1 MAQNI
6 FSCFK
11 YQPTLRLFMSNSF
24 RQSIIHHKII
34 HMKKFELVFRK
45 LLFTYAIVI
54 VSLINSESLEAQIIN
69 DIVPGTL
76 RSITETQ
83 RQTLSK
89 SNSVVNNT
97 NIAALTTAVGLQQIF
112 SSTGFYTLSAD
123 GIGSTNF
130 SMNIRVNKPS
140 AQATVQKAFLISSA
154 TPNSSIANGCVTIA
168 GVPINWDGTASVSF
182 FRNYWADVTA
192 IVAPQINNF
201 PSGISTLPITEC
213 NSSVIDGEALLVVFN
228 DPAAFEKTIIIMS
241 GAMNPAGD
249 NFSVTLAQ
257 PIDPNQ
263 PGALLDMGLGIG
275 FGFQS
280 SFGGGQ
286 TSHVSVNAQ
295 RITSAAGGE
304 DDGAPSNGALITVG
318 GIGDVNTNPANP
330 FAAPTNLRSDDE
342 LYSLLPFINNSTT
355 SLNVTSYNPSG
366 DDNIFLA
373 YFLFSG
379 AAIIGE
385 GILLSQT
392 SSSGEIGTDHTVKAV
407 VLNSLGQPVV
417 NRSVTFTIT
426 SGPNAGGTYSTNT
439 NASGEAYYTY
449 TGSSNAGTDN
459 IQACFTNSQSQ
470 LSCSNTLSFEWLAPA
485 QTISTNSLS
494 NSVYCPGATLQISYT
509 AVGSYNAGN
518 IFSAELSSASGSF
531 ITPTVIGTVNA
542 TTSGTINATIPSVI
556 TYGTG
561 YRIRVVSSS
570 PVVTGTDNG
579 NNLTIGDNQNPTF
592 SCPANQNVN
601 LNNSCQLVVP
611 DLVSGLT
618 GTDNCGT
625 VTFTQSP
632 AAGVSLS
639 SSHNLTHNV
648 VITASDGNGNTAQC
662 TVVLTSKDVNKPTFV
677 CPDNPNVDL
686 NATCQ
691 LIVPNLIAELT
702 GSDNCGTVTF
712 TQSPLPGASLASS
725 HNQTHHVLITAND
738 GNGNTRTCTVVLTGK
753 DVTKPTF
760 ICPYN
765 QNVNLNGTCQLVVPN
780 LIAGLTGSD
789 NCGTVTFTQSPLA
802 GASLTSSHNQ
812 THNVLITASDGNG
825 NIQTCTVILTGKDVT
840 KPTFTCPG
848 NQNVNLTATCQ
859 LVVPN
864 LIAELT
870 GNDNCGTVTFTQN
883 PVAGTPL
890 ASSHNQTHN
899 IVITA
904 SDGNGNT
911 QTCTVVL
918 TGKDVTLP
926 VITCPSAK
934 TISCDASIL
943 PANTGSA
950 TAGDNCGGN
959 PLITYSDVSG
969 QDPNPLHAA
978 YYNYT
983 ITRTWKAQDAA
994 GNTNTC
1000 NQTITVQ
1007 DITDPD
1013 ITCPAD
1019 KLNVPFDFGQLYATI
1034 NIGSA
1039 TATDNC
1045 AAAASMTIN
1054 GVRSDNVAISNQQ
1067 YPSGQTT
1074 VAWSAADPSGNSD
1087 ECTQTITVRKRNTI
1101 VTYTGDMIDNKICVQ
1116 YSDIINLQAKLTD
1129 NEGLV
1134 TPNNISGRT
1143 ITFQLLSGTTLL
1155 RSKNATTNT
1164 AGVAVDSFKI
1174 DQAPGM
1180 YKVKTIFTGDSYFN
1194 GSYDLDDC
1202 EVKQEDALVEYNGS
1216 QYFTTASAT
1225 TMTGT
1230 VTVAASVN
1238 DINDGSDKRGDIR
1251 KAKATFRDGGAGGSL
1266 IGSANLPVG
1275 LVTPNVLTNGISAAT
1290 QNYTLNSNEASS
1302 GGKILQ
1308 VWVGA
1313 SDHYKGA
1320 DAGPTPVTLALPGQ
1334 DFVTGGGN
1342 LVLTNSAGT
1351 YAGTLNSKMNFG
1363 FAMKWNKSG
1372 KNLQG
1377 QINIVFRK
1385 WQLYN
1390 GEWQWRVYQAKSN
1403 AISSMAVVEVGSNGQ
1418 PASATNP
1425 AVFRKAIINTKANL
1439 KDVTDPL
1446 NNGDLGGNHNLV
1458 LEAWDHITA
1467 NGGTSDKISV
1477 MLMGATTNELLFS
1490 SSWVSN
1496 ATAAQT
1502 ITGGNINVKNNSPS
1516 SATTRNTSGKNA
1528 EMEIEAKAKVE
1539 FVVRAYP
1546 NPSAHQFTFTINSN
1560 MSESVQVSLYDAT
1573 GRKIETF
1580 NARTNEL
1587 IRFGEKLKAGIYFAQ
1602 VRQGNNQE
1610 TIKLIKQ

>member
-1 MAQNI
+1 
-6 FSCFK
+6 
-11 YQPTLRLFMSNSF
+11 
-24 RQSIIHHKII
+24 
-34 HMKKFELVFRK
+34 MKKFELVFRK

-632 AAGVSLS
+632 AAGASLS

-662 TVVLTSKDVNKPTFV
+662 TVVLTSKDVTRPTFV

-702 GSDNCGTVTF
+702 GS
-712 TQSPLPGASLASS
+712 
-725 HNQTHHVLITAND
+725 
-738 GNGNTRTCTVVLTGK
+738 
-753 DVTKPTF
+753 
-760 ICPYN
+760 
-765 QNVNLNGTCQLVVPN
+765 
-780 LIAGLTGSD
+780 
-789 NCGTVTFTQSPLA
+789 
-802 GASLTSSHNQ
+802 
-812 THNVLITASDGNG
+812 
-825 NIQTCTVILTGKDVT
+825 
-840 KPTFTCPG
+840 
-848 NQNVNLTATCQ
+848 
-859 LVVPN
+859 
-864 LIAELT
+864 
-870 GNDNCGTVTFTQN
+870 DNCGTVTFTQN

>member
-1 MAQNI
+1 
-6 FSCFK
+6 
-11 YQPTLRLFMSNSF
+11 
-24 RQSIIHHKII
+24 
-34 HMKKFELVFRK
+34 MKKFELVFRK

-54 VSLINSESLEAQIIN
+54 VSLINSESLKAQIIN

-140 AQATVQKAFLISSA
+140 TQATVQKAFLISSA

-531 ITPTVIGTVNA
+531 ITPTVIGSVNA

-632 AAGVSLS
+632 AAGASLS

-702 GSDNCGTVTF
+702 GS
-712 TQSPLPGASLASS
+712 
-725 HNQTHHVLITAND
+725 
-738 GNGNTRTCTVVLTGK
+738 
-753 DVTKPTF
+753 
-760 ICPYN
+760 
-765 QNVNLNGTCQLVVPN
+765 
-780 LIAGLTGSD
+780 
-789 NCGTVTFTQSPLA
+789 
-802 GASLTSSHNQ
+802 
-812 THNVLITASDGNG
+812 
-825 NIQTCTVILTGKDVT
+825 
-840 KPTFTCPG
+840 
-848 NQNVNLTATCQ
+848 
-859 LVVPN
+859 
-864 LIAELT
+864 
-870 GNDNCGTVTFTQN
+870 DNCGTVTFTQN

-969 QDPNPLHAA
+969 QDPNPLQAA

-1490 SSWVSN
+1490 SSWLSN

-1502 ITGGNINVKNNSPS
+1502 ITGGNINVKNSSAS

>member
-494 NSVYCPGATLQISYT
+494 NSIYCPGATLQISYT

-632 AAGVSLS
+632 AAGASLS

-662 TVVLTSKDVNKPTFV
+662 TVVLTSKDVTRPTFV

-691 LIVPNLIAELT
+691 LIAPNLIAELT
-702 GSDNCGTVTF
+702 GS
-712 TQSPLPGASLASS
+712 
-725 HNQTHHVLITAND
+725 
-738 GNGNTRTCTVVLTGK
+738 
-753 DVTKPTF
+753 
-760 ICPYN
+760 
-765 QNVNLNGTCQLVVPN
+765 
-780 LIAGLTGSD
+780 
-789 NCGTVTFTQSPLA
+789 
-802 GASLTSSHNQ
+802 
-812 THNVLITASDGNG
+812 
-825 NIQTCTVILTGKDVT
+825 
-840 KPTFTCPG
+840 
-848 NQNVNLTATCQ
+848 
-859 LVVPN
+859 
-864 LIAELT
+864 
-870 GNDNCGTVTFTQN
+870 DNCGTVTFTQN

-1403 AISSMAVVEVGSNGQ
+1403 AISSMAVVEIGSNGQ

>member
-1 MAQNI
+1 
-6 FSCFK
+6 
-11 YQPTLRLFMSNSF
+11 MSNSF
-24 RQSIIHHKII
+24 SQSIIHHKII

-54 VSLINSESLEAQIIN
+54 VSLINSESLKAQIIN

-140 AQATVQKAFLISSA
+140 TQATVQKAFLISSA

-531 ITPTVIGTVNA
+531 ITPTVIGSVNA

-632 AAGVSLS
+632 AAGASLS

-702 GSDNCGTVTF
+702 GS
-712 TQSPLPGASLASS
+712 
-725 HNQTHHVLITAND
+725 
-738 GNGNTRTCTVVLTGK
+738 
-753 DVTKPTF
+753 
-760 ICPYN
+760 
-765 QNVNLNGTCQLVVPN
+765 
-780 LIAGLTGSD
+780 
-789 NCGTVTFTQSPLA
+789 
-802 GASLTSSHNQ
+802 
-812 THNVLITASDGNG
+812 
-825 NIQTCTVILTGKDVT
+825 
-840 KPTFTCPG
+840 
-848 NQNVNLTATCQ
+848 
-859 LVVPN
+859 
-864 LIAELT
+864 
-870 GNDNCGTVTFTQN
+870 DNCGTVTFTQN

-969 QDPNPLHAA
+969 QDPNPLQAA

-1490 SSWVSN
+1490 SSWLSN

-1502 ITGGNINVKNNSPS
+1502 ITGGNINVKNSSAS

>member
-1 MAQNI
+1 
-6 FSCFK
+6 
-11 YQPTLRLFMSNSF
+11 
-24 RQSIIHHKII
+24 
-34 HMKKFELVFRK
+34 MKKFELVFRK

-54 VSLINSESLEAQIIN
+54 VSLINSESLKAQIIN

-531 ITPTVIGTVNA
+531 ITPTVIGSVNA

-632 AAGVSLS
+632 AAGASLS

-691 LIVPNLIAELT
+691 LIAPNLIAELT
-702 GSDNCGTVTF
+702 GS
-712 TQSPLPGASLASS
+712 
-725 HNQTHHVLITAND
+725 
-738 GNGNTRTCTVVLTGK
+738 
-753 DVTKPTF
+753 
-760 ICPYN
+760 
-765 QNVNLNGTCQLVVPN
+765 
-780 LIAGLTGSD
+780 
-789 NCGTVTFTQSPLA
+789 
-802 GASLTSSHNQ
+802 
-812 THNVLITASDGNG
+812 
-825 NIQTCTVILTGKDVT
+825 
-840 KPTFTCPG
+840 
-848 NQNVNLTATCQ
+848 
-859 LVVPN
+859 
-864 LIAELT
+864 
-870 GNDNCGTVTFTQN
+870 DNCGTVTFTQN

-904 SDGNGNT
+904 SDGNSNT

-983 ITRTWKAQDAA
+983 ITRVWKAQDAA

>member
-1 MAQNI
+1 
-6 FSCFK
+6 
-11 YQPTLRLFMSNSF
+11 
-24 RQSIIHHKII
+24 
-34 HMKKFELVFRK
+34 MKKFELVFRK

-54 VSLINSESLEAQIIN
+54 VSLINSESLKAQIIN

-531 ITPTVIGTVNA
+531 ITPTVIGSVNA

-632 AAGVSLS
+632 AAGASLS

-662 TVVLTSKDVNKPTFV
+662 TVVLTSKDVTRPTFV

-691 LIVPNLIAELT
+691 LIAPNLIAELT
-702 GSDNCGTVTF
+702 GS
-712 TQSPLPGASLASS
+712 
-725 HNQTHHVLITAND
+725 
-738 GNGNTRTCTVVLTGK
+738 
-753 DVTKPTF
+753 
-760 ICPYN
+760 
-765 QNVNLNGTCQLVVPN
+765 
-780 LIAGLTGSD
+780 
-789 NCGTVTFTQSPLA
+789 
-802 GASLTSSHNQ
+802 
-812 THNVLITASDGNG
+812 
-825 NIQTCTVILTGKDVT
+825 
-840 KPTFTCPG
+840 
-848 NQNVNLTATCQ
+848 
-859 LVVPN
+859 
-864 LIAELT
+864 
-870 GNDNCGTVTFTQN
+870 DNCGTVTFTQN

-1490 SSWVSN
+1490 SSWLSN

-1502 ITGGNINVKNNSPS
+1502 ITGGNINVKNSSAS

>member
-1 MAQNI
+1 
-6 FSCFK
+6 
-11 YQPTLRLFMSNSF
+11 
-24 RQSIIHHKII
+24 
-34 HMKKFELVFRK
+34 MKKFELVFRK

-54 VSLINSESLEAQIIN
+54 VSLINSESLKAQIIN

-601 LNNSCQLVVP
+601 LNNSCQLIVP

-632 AAGVSLS
+632 AAGASLS

-702 GSDNCGTVTF
+702 GS
-712 TQSPLPGASLASS
+712 
-725 HNQTHHVLITAND
+725 
-738 GNGNTRTCTVVLTGK
+738 
-753 DVTKPTF
+753 
-760 ICPYN
+760 
-765 QNVNLNGTCQLVVPN
+765 
-780 LIAGLTGSD
+780 
-789 NCGTVTFTQSPLA
+789 
-802 GASLTSSHNQ
+802 
-812 THNVLITASDGNG
+812 
-825 NIQTCTVILTGKDVT
+825 
-840 KPTFTCPG
+840 
-848 NQNVNLTATCQ
+848 
-859 LVVPN
+859 
-864 LIAELT
+864 
-870 GNDNCGTVTFTQN
+870 DNCGTVTFTQN

-1251 KAKATFRDGGAGGSL
+1251 KAKATFRDGGPGGSL

>member
-1 MAQNI
+1 
-6 FSCFK
+6 
-11 YQPTLRLFMSNSF
+11 
-24 RQSIIHHKII
+24 
-34 HMKKFELVFRK
+34 MKKFELVFRK

-632 AAGVSLS
+632 AAGASLS

-712 TQSPLPGASLASS
+712 TQ
-725 HNQTHHVLITAND
+725 
-738 GNGNTRTCTVVLTGK
+738 
-753 DVTKPTF
+753 
-760 ICPYN
+760 
-765 QNVNLNGTCQLVVPN
+765 
-780 LIAGLTGSD
+780 
-789 NCGTVTFTQSPLA
+789 
-802 GASLTSSHNQ
+802 
-812 THNVLITASDGNG
+812 
-825 NIQTCTVILTGKDVT
+825 
-840 KPTFTCPG
+840 
-848 NQNVNLTATCQ
+848 
-859 LVVPN
+859 
-864 LIAELT
+864 
-870 GNDNCGTVTFTQN
+870 N

-904 SDGNGNT
+904 SDGNSNT

-1251 KAKATFRDGGAGGSL
+1251 KAKATFRDGGPGGSL

>member
-24 RQSIIHHKII
+24 SQSIIHHKII

-54 VSLINSESLEAQIIN
+54 VSLINSESLKAQIIN

-140 AQATVQKAFLISSA
+140 TQATVQKAFLISSA

-531 ITPTVIGTVNA
+531 ITPTVIGSVNA

-712 TQSPLPGASLASS
+712 TQ
-725 HNQTHHVLITAND
+725 
-738 GNGNTRTCTVVLTGK
+738 
-753 DVTKPTF
+753 
-760 ICPYN
+760 
-765 QNVNLNGTCQLVVPN
+765 
-780 LIAGLTGSD
+780 
-789 NCGTVTFTQSPLA
+789 
-802 GASLTSSHNQ
+802 
-812 THNVLITASDGNG
+812 
-825 NIQTCTVILTGKDVT
+825 
-840 KPTFTCPG
+840 
-848 NQNVNLTATCQ
+848 
-859 LVVPN
+859 
-864 LIAELT
+864 
-870 GNDNCGTVTFTQN
+870 N

-969 QDPNPLHAA
+969 QDPNPLQAA

-1490 SSWVSN
+1490 SSWLSN

>member
-1 MAQNI
+1 
-6 FSCFK
+6 
-11 YQPTLRLFMSNSF
+11 
-24 RQSIIHHKII
+24 
-34 HMKKFELVFRK
+34 MKKFELVFRK

-54 VSLINSESLEAQIIN
+54 VSLINSESLKAQIIN

-531 ITPTVIGTVNA
+531 ITPTVIGSVNA

-632 AAGVSLS
+632 AAGASLS

-662 TVVLTSKDVNKPTFV
+662 TVVLTSKDVTRPTFV

-702 GSDNCGTVTF
+702 GS
-712 TQSPLPGASLASS
+712 
-725 HNQTHHVLITAND
+725 
-738 GNGNTRTCTVVLTGK
+738 
-753 DVTKPTF
+753 
-760 ICPYN
+760 
-765 QNVNLNGTCQLVVPN
+765 
-780 LIAGLTGSD
+780 
-789 NCGTVTFTQSPLA
+789 
-802 GASLTSSHNQ
+802 
-812 THNVLITASDGNG
+812 
-825 NIQTCTVILTGKDVT
+825 
-840 KPTFTCPG
+840 
-848 NQNVNLTATCQ
+848 
-859 LVVPN
+859 
-864 LIAELT
+864 
-870 GNDNCGTVTFTQN
+870 DNCGTVTFTQN

-1490 SSWVSN
+1490 SSWLSN

-1502 ITGGNINVKNNSPS
+1502 ITGGNINVKNSSAS

>member
-1 MAQNI
+1 
-6 FSCFK
+6 
-11 YQPTLRLFMSNSF
+11 
-24 RQSIIHHKII
+24 
-34 HMKKFELVFRK
+34 MKKFELVFRK

-632 AAGVSLS
+632 AAGASLS

-662 TVVLTSKDVNKPTFV
+662 TVVLTSKDVTRPTFV

-712 TQSPLPGASLASS
+712 TQ
-725 HNQTHHVLITAND
+725 
-738 GNGNTRTCTVVLTGK
+738 
-753 DVTKPTF
+753 
-760 ICPYN
+760 
-765 QNVNLNGTCQLVVPN
+765 
-780 LIAGLTGSD
+780 
-789 NCGTVTFTQSPLA
+789 
-802 GASLTSSHNQ
+802 
-812 THNVLITASDGNG
+812 
-825 NIQTCTVILTGKDVT
+825 
-840 KPTFTCPG
+840 
-848 NQNVNLTATCQ
+848 
-859 LVVPN
+859 
-864 LIAELT
+864 
-870 GNDNCGTVTFTQN
+870 N

-904 SDGNGNT
+904 SDGNSNT

-1251 KAKATFRDGGAGGSL
+1251 KAKATFRDGGPGGSL